1 MIMKLGTDIVHIP
14 RFEKIIRENRQHFEQ
29 NVFCPTE
36 WKDSSVEKL
45 AGRFAAKEATLKA
58 LGIKAGR
65 WQEICVKNSKDGKPF
80 LVSFPMQ
87 KKWKHELSISH
98 DGEYAIAVVVF
109 YQ

>member
-1 MIMKLGTDIVHIP
+1 MKLGTDIVHIP
-14 RFEKIIRENRQHFEQ
+14 RFEKILRENQEYFEK

-36 WKDSSVEKL
+36 WKGFSAEKL

-58 LGIKAGR
+58 LGMKAGR
-65 WQEICVKNSKDGKPF
+65 WQEICVTNSKDGKPF
-80 LVSFPMQ
+80 LASFPMQ

-109 YQ
+109 YR

>member
-1 MIMKLGTDIVHIP
+1 MKLGTDIVHIP
-14 RFEKIIRENRQHFEQ
+14 RFEKIVRENQQHFEQ
-29 NVFCPTE
+29 NVFCPEE
-36 WKDSSVEKL
+36 WTDSSTEKL
-45 AGRFAAKEATLKA
+45 AGRFAAKEAVLKA

-65 WQEICVKNSKDGKPF
+65 WQEICVSNSDDGKPF
-80 LVSFPMQ
+80 LASFPMQ